1 MRRPAMIATA
11 SATCLIA
18 LGIPFF
24 TQVKFTSVDA
34 TVLPTSASARQVNDA
49 LNTQFPPNRGAP
61 LDVVVGAP
69 VGSPTVNTLEAR
81 INSLPGVSAVEP
93 AQPAGPRM
101 SLIPVAPIQAPL
113 STATQNLVRQVRAV
127 KTPFYLG
134 VGG

>member
-1 MRRPAMIATA
+1 MRRPAVIATV

-34 TVLPTSASARQVNDA
+34 SALPTSASARQVNDA

-69 VGSPTVNTLEAR
+69 AGSPR
-81 INSLPGVSAVEP
+81 SRHS
-93 AQPAGPRM
+93 RR
-101 SLIPVAPIQAPL
+101 S
-113 STATQNLVRQVRAV
+113 STAFPTCPPSSRHSPRDRACR
-127 KTPFYLG
+127 
-134 VGG
+134 